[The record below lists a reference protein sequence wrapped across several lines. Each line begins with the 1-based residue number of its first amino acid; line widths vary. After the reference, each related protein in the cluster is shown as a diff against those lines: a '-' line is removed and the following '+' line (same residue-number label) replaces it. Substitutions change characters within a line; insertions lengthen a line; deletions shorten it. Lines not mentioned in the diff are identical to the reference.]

1 MVKRQQD
8 IRRYGKRVKR
18 EYVKVVR
25 RRPVP
30 RMIRSRIPQMNY
42 SRTFWLQNW
51 SPSTV
56 ATNDFWRYY
65 TFTLSQV
72 PNYGELTSLFDQY
85 KISALKYTFRP
96 RYDGF
101 MGNDT
106 VDTVLP
112 GVTNQGKTHV
122 HIVND
127 PKSTISP
134 GGVYNS
140 TTLNSFFEQG
150 RVKTR
155 GGNRAFSVYFKPCV
169 ANDADGVN
177 IAQYV
182 RAPWLNTSTNAIV
195 HRGFHIFLQ
204 DINLTGVFG
213 QSYDVF
219 VTPYM
224 KFKNMR

>member
-1 MVKRQQD
+1 
-8 IRRYGKRVKR
+8 
-18 EYVKVVR
+18 
-25 RRPVP
+25 
-30 RMIRSRIPQMNY
+30 MNY

-51 SPSTV
+51 TPSTTT
-56 ATNDFWRYY
+56 TNDFWRYY
-65 TFTLSQV
+65 TFTLSQL
-72 PNYGELTSLFDQY
+72 PNVGELTSLFDQY
-85 KISALKYTFRP
+85 KISALKFTFRP

-106 VDTVLP
+106 TDTTIP
-112 GVTNQGKTHV
+112 GVTNQGKTQV

-127 PKSTISP
+127 PKSTIAP

-140 TTLNSFFEQG
+140 GTLNSFFEQG

-155 GGNRAFSVYFKPCV
+155 GGNRPFSVYFKPTV

-177 IAQYV
+177 IATYQ
-182 RAPWLNTSTNAIV
+182 RAPWLNTTTNAIV